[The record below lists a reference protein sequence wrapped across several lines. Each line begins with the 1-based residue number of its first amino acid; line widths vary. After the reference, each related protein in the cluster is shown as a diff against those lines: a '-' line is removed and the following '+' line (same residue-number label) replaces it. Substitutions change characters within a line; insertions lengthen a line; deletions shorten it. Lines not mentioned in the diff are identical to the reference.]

1 MKKILLLL
9 LPLIAMTANAQGRH
23 EVSVFLGG
31 PVTEFSSYSNNRSFN
46 QIDLYSIYE
55 PRYVTD
61 SGVNFGIDYTYT
73 LKNWLKLGV
82 QADMSIFTMR
92 VYAPEVEGP
101 FVEYGNHSFYT
112 ASLLPV
118 AKFFCLNKRIVK
130 LYGKV
135 GAGISFAFSNVK
147 ESRVAFAY
155 EIVPIGIQLGGQRI
169 YCTSEF
175 VTGTEIVGF
184 RIGCGFRF

>member
-1 MKKILLLL
+1 MKKILLFL
-9 LPLIAMTANAQGRH
+9 LPLIALTANAQGRH
-23 EVSVFLGG
+23 EVSAFLGG
-31 PVTEFSSYSNNRSFN
+31 PVTEFSSYSNSSSFS

-82 QADMSIFTMR
+82 QADMSIITMR

-101 FVEYGNHSFYT
+101 FVDYGKHSFYS
-112 ASLLPV
+112 ASLFPV

-135 GAGISFAFSNVK
+135 GAGISFAFSDVK
-147 ESRVAFAY
+147 ESRIAFAY
-155 EIVPIGIQLGGQRI
+155 EIVPIGIQLGGQRV

-175 VTGTEIVGF
+175 VTGSEIVGF